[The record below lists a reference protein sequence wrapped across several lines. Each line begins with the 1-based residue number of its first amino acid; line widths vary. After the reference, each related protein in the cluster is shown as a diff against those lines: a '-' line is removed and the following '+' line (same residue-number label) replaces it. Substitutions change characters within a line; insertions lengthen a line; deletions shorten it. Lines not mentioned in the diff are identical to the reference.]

1 MRRLLA
7 FALLLSPVVANE
19 ANDPAESLATAREE
33 LKFARGEW
41 KRLARVEKDALKD
54 ARSTVAT
61 TAKGRA
67 LAPALLA
74 AADLLEGA
82 RGDAGDDADLLA
94 QMALSYRAMA
104 EEIDRKVAPE
114 AKARAA
120 AMLEEGATEKETDE
134 AKAAWRLVKR
144 GDPRYRALACNMKE
158 LNAALASLGDRDGA
172 LGTALAD
179 VAKFNKALAPCFEGV
194 ETARPEPPEEDCPT

>member
-1 MRRLLA
+1 MRRLVA
-7 FALLLSPVVANE
+7 FALLLSPAVANE
-19 ANDPAESLATAREE
+19 MPAPAESLATAREE
-33 LKFARGEW
+33 LVFARGEF
-41 KRLARVEKDALKD
+41 KRLARVEKEALRD
-54 ARSTVAT
+54 ARSTIAA

-67 LAPALLA
+67 LAPAFLA

-82 RGDAGDDADLLA
+82 RGTAGDDADLLA

-104 EEIDRKVAPE
+104 EELDRKVAPE

-120 AMLEEGATEKETDE
+120 ALLEEGAAEKEPDE

-144 GDPRYRALACNMKE
+144 GDPRYRALACNMKA
-158 LNAALASLGDRDGA
+158 LDAAFASLGERDGA
-172 LGTALAD
+172 LGTALEG
-179 VAKFNKALAPCFEGV
+179 VAKLNKALAPYFEGI